1 MAYGIR
7 LLVCQQVGVLQTA
20 KSIGWGI
27 ANCKSHPLP
36 TATCNR
42 RVKMSIDARFVNQKG
57 SEKLVQQAIVFIPK
71 GNFNMLNYST
81 HGDRS
86 SNAQPDLPD
95 RADKE

>member
-1 MAYGIR
+1 
-7 LLVCQQVGVLQTA
+7 
-20 KSIGWGI
+20 
-27 ANCKSHPLP
+27 
-36 TATCNR
+36 
-42 RVKMSIDARFVNQKG
+42 MSIDARFVNQKG